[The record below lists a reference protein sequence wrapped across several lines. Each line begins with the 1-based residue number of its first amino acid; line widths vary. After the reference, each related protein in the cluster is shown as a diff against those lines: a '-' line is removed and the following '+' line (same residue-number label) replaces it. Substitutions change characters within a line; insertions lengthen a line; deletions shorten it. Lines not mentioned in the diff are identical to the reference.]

1 MSAFF
6 ENNIEHERADYAYK
20 CIKDILDNHNGIKDK
35 YRSEVLQT
43 AIRIYNAG
51 LMQTLTFYCSK
62 MPNDEH
68 FRKLSLHL
76 MKWILRDEL
85 TTNRETWTEN
95 IGQTWQLFNTILN
108 HPNNLI
114 VYTER
119 TKTVV
124 VWLKRFADGRIEK
137 PRR

>member
-62 MPNDEH
+62 MEIKNGIKNH
-68 FRKLSLHL
+68 FIPLSLHL

-124 VWLKRFADGRIEK
+124 VVLETDAAY
-137 PRR
+137 